1 MALEADLEDVWL
13 GNVLGRAT
21 ADGGGITQ
29 GPAPADGGGVG
40 PNSTVDYSRQ
50 DSTIAYSPIA
60 RDPPS
65 GISESTRSSSFT
77 VGESSENS

>member
-1 MALEADLEDVWL
+1 M
-13 GNVLGRAT
+13 
-21 ADGGGITQ
+21 Q

-65 GISESTRSSSFT
+65 GISESMRGSSFA
-77 VGESSENS
+77 VGEGSENSGSRGAASADGGGHSLLELPILRQEPE